1 MRSFLKPYIWQIIAN
16 LLILLTITALSLIV
30 PKIIQK
36 VIDDGLL
43 LGKTSMIFRSA
54 MTLLGLGLLSAGLG
68 LLQRYISQYTASY
81 IGYDLRNKL
90 YDHLQYMTFSFHDHA
105 QSGQLISRCIED
117 IRAIQDFAGSGIIE
131 LIQLVF
137 LAGGIITLMLSQ
149 NWKLAIIALIP
160 TIPLAWVAVD
170 YGYRITELFYKVDNA
185 LGDISTRLQENI
197 SGIQLVRA
205 FARESY
211 EMGRFDIANKEYFQA
226 RLKVIRN
233 WAIIMPTTTWFVTI
247 GTILILWFGGK
258 MVLDGSITIGTV
270 VAFNAYLLMLAAPA
284 QQLTWLV
291 NAGGEAS
298 AGARRVWEILDTVP
312 DIQSPSQPINIG
324 VLQGGVEFRNVSFRY
339 QDEFKDSLSAINV
352 LIQPNQI
359 IALIGA
365 TGSGK
370 TSLVNLIPRFYDVTE
385 GAVFVDG
392 YDVRSVDLVELRK
405 QIGIVLQTSLLF
417 SESIRENIRYGRPE
431 ANDEEIVAAA
441 KAAQAHDFIIALQNG
456 YDTVVGERGITLSG
470 GQRQRI
476 AIARAL
482 LMNPRIL
489 ILDDSLSAVDT
500 QTEKMIQEA
509 LNNLMKDRTTFII
522 AHRMSTVRRADMIL
536 VMEGGRIIQ
545 SGKHDELVQVNGLY
559 KEIHDLQLQK
569 AYEDYGID
577 ADSAIDPTQKIEHDR
592 MGEEK
597 IER

>member
-536 VMEGGRIIQ
+536 VMEGGKIIQ